1 MENQSFTVFRLNLSR
16 FISGQLAKP
25 RFLFFHHEFS
35 YSYVHT
41 QPHVIPIERRGRSIG
56 SIRVNMPE
64 VIPNGDEA
72 KRKRYSPPNLSP
84 LFSSLLYSSSFQTL
98 PFRSSHSNPLFFFP
112 PFSDVLSK
120 TLPSSG
126 KRGKRSELRGRV
138 RLTASRR
145 VTVRGGREE
154 EAGKR
159 RAR

>member
-1 MENQSFTVFRLNLSR
+1 MYSSPNPDFGSFTTSFRIHT
-16 FISGQLAKP
+16 FIHN
-25 RFLFFHHEFS
+25 FM
-35 YSYVHT
+35 
-41 QPHVIPIERRGRSIG
+41 IPIERRGRSIG

-84 LFSSLLYSSSFQTL
+84 PFPSLLYSSSFQTL

-112 PFSDVLSK
+112 PFSDVLSPCPLSK

>member
-64 VIPNGDEA
+64 VIPNGDET

-84 LFSSLLYSSSFQTL
+84 PFPSLLYSSSSLSLF
-98 PFRSSHSNPLFFFP
+98 PFESAFLLP
-112 PFSDVLSK
+112 PFLRRSLP
-120 TLPSSG
+120 LPSSG